1 MSTHSKNPMTTTA
14 NPLVRPQTAS
24 AELPAVPLTTEG
36 YSVLHQMMRFRWT
49 SWRALPDATRS
60 AIAQEAAAALG
71 EMEKNAAGQSAL
83 FSLIGHKGDL
93 MLVHFRK
100 SFADLNQAELKMA
113 GLRLSDYLEPT
124 SSYLSIIELGLY
136 DSTLKI
142 YKELTDQG
150 IQPHSDQWKAEIECK
165 LNRHREAMHPRLF
178 PEIPPN
184 RYICFYPMDRRR
196 GEDKNWYTLPI
207 EERARQMSDHGMVGR
222 RYAGEVKQIITG
234 SIGFD
239 DWEWG
244 VDLFADDP
252 LVFKKLIY
260 EMRFD
265 HVSAVYALFGTFYI
279 GLRCP
284 ANRLYDLL
292 EGNLPQHNQSAV
304 CPSFELVWGRAPR
317 PSKPSEARQLPAGIA
332 TLNALLPAN
341 ALPFRML
348 RLRKSKLVPLHIH
361 ARPAKRHTLHAQA
374 ESLFRGIF
382 SGQPDRP
389 ARANHAVPWQ
399 SGNLLQDSHN
409 LPRGARPAR
418 GFG

>member
-1 MSTHSKNPMTTTA
+1 MSTHRENPMTTASTA
-14 NPLVRPQTAS
+14 PVRPQNAS
-24 AELPAVPLTTEG
+24 TQIPEVPLTTEG
-36 YSVLHQMMRFRWT
+36 YSVLHQMMRFRWAA
-49 SWRALPDATRS
+49 WRALAEGTRT
-60 AIAQEAAAALG
+60 AIAQEATAVLG
-71 EMEKNAAGQSAL
+71 EMEENRDGQSAL

-100 SFADLNQAELKMA
+100 SFADLNQAELKLA
-113 GLRLSDYLEPT
+113 GLRLSEYLEPT

-142 YKELTDQG
+142 YKELMDQG

-165 LNRHREAMHPRLF
+165 LDRHREAMHPRLF

-184 RYICFYPMDRRR
+184 RYICFYPMDRKR

-207 EERARQMSDHGMVGR
+207 EERARQMSDHGLVGR

-265 HVSAVYALFGTFYI
+265 HVSAVYALFGQFYVGVRCRAA
-279 GLRCP
+279 GLEK
-284 ANRLYDLL
+284 LL
-292 EGNLPQHNQSAV
+292 SGELP
-304 CPSFELVWGRAPR
+304 
-317 PSKPSEARQLPAGIA
+317 K
-332 TLNALLPAN
+332 
-341 ALPFRML
+341 
-348 RLRKSKLVPLHIH
+348 
-361 ARPAKRHTLHAQA
+361 
-374 ESLFRGIF
+374 
-382 SGQPDRP
+382 
-389 ARANHAVPWQ
+389 
-399 SGNLLQDSHN
+399 
-409 LPRGARPAR
+409 
-418 GFG
+418 